1 MVESTLNE
9 ALRRFETVEAN
20 LGKAERLLDAIS
32 GAIPKAVVFGS
43 NPEYESNCHHFE
55 ALVEALP
62 KIKGWKPAIHLME
75 LDEIAQNRLDAQE
88 VGEVEC
94 VISVER
100 RIDEPSRVLRQ
111 YRLRFDQM
119 RRELVRDALR
129 ELISGVD
136 ACLHVLSQLPDPAQG
151 DSKVVHESFDV
162 LKECVAQINVL
173 MGSAMSRP
181 ARWGDLSRHLHF
193 GMFGDLQDIM
203 ENDWPAVRAGLHKSM
218 YGDNEPIP
226 VDIDDLETLINAKPS
241 GAVATKLKWDGI
253 SEDSFERLIFAL
265 VATELGY
272 ENAAWLT
279 KTQAADRGR
288 DVSVF
293 RVQVDPLGGTM
304 RHRVI
309 IQCKHWLSKSVGVAE
324 IATLREQM
332 KTWEPP
338 RVDVHVI
345 ATSGRFTSDAILAVE
360 KHNHSDSAL
369 RIEMW
374 PESHLELL
382 LAARPALIAE
392 FGLR

>member
-1 MVESTLNE
+1 MTESTMNA

-20 LGKAERLLDAIS
+20 LVKAERLLDAIEA
-32 GAIPKAVVFGS
+32 AIPKGIAFGGS
-43 NPEYESNCHHFE
+43 ADYENNCHHFDGLY
-55 ALVEALP
+55 AALP
-62 KIKGWKPAIHLME
+62 KIKGWKPDIQLME

-100 RIDEPSRVLRQ
+100 SIEQPSKSLRQ

-129 ELISGVD
+129 ELISGAD
-136 ACLHVLSQLPDPAQG
+136 DCIQVLAQLPEPDERHL
-151 DSKVVHESFDV
+151 DVSHERFDA
-162 LKECVAQINVL
+162 LKENVAQINVL
-173 MGSAMSRP
+173 MGSSMSKP
-181 ARWGDLSRHLHF
+181 PRWTDLNRHLHF
-193 GMFGDLQDIM
+193 GLYGDLQDIIRH
-203 ENDWPAVRAGLHKSM
+203 DWPAARAGLHKSM
-218 YGDNEPIP
+218 YGDNEPMP
-226 VDIDDLETLINAKPS
+226 VDIDDLDTLINAKPK
-241 GAVATKLKWDGI
+241 GAVATKLKWD
-253 SEDSFERLIFAL
+253 SLTEEQFERLIFAL
-265 VATELGY
+265 VATESGY

-279 KTQAADRGR
+279 KTEAPDRGR

-293 RVQVDPLGGTM
+293 RVQVDSLGGTM
-304 RHRVI
+304 RQRVI
-309 IQCKHWLSKSVGVAE
+309 IQCKHWLSKSVGIAE

>member
-1 MVESTLNE
+1 MTESTMNA
-9 ALRRFETVEAN
+9 ALRQFETVEAN
-20 LGKAERLLDAIS
+20 LAKAERLLEAIQ
-32 GAIPKAVVFGS
+32 GAIPQGISFGS
-43 NPEYESNCHHFE
+43 NSDYENNCHYFE
-55 ALVEALP
+55 GLYAALP
-62 KIKGWKPAIHLME
+62 KIKGWKQEITLME
-75 LDEIAQNRLDAQE
+75 LDEIAQGRLDAQE
-88 VGEVEC
+88 VGEIEC

-100 RIDEPSRVLRQ
+100 SIEEPSKLLRQ

-119 RRELVRDALR
+119 RRELVRDALGD
-129 ELISGVD
+129 LISGVD
-136 ACLHVLSQLPDPAQG
+136 ECIQALSLLPEPSERG
-151 DSKVVHESFDV
+151 LKVSHERVDV
-162 LKECVAQINVL
+162 LRGNVAQINVL
-173 MGSAMSRP
+173 MGSSMSKP
-181 ARWGDLSRHLHF
+181 PRWGDLNRHLGF
-193 GMFGDLQDIM
+193 GLYGDLQDIIRH
-203 ENDWPAVRAGLHKSM
+203 DWPAAKAGLHTSM
-218 YGDNEPIP
+218 YGDNEPMP
-226 VDIDDLETLINAKPS
+226 VDIEDLETLISAKPR
-241 GAVATKLKWDGI
+241 GTVATKLKWE
-253 SEDSFERLIFAL
+253 SLTEEQFERLIFAL
-265 VATELGY
+265 VATEPGY

-279 KTQAADRGR
+279 KTEAPDRGR

-293 RVQVDPLGGTM
+293 RVQVDSLGGTM
-304 RHRVI
+304 RQRVI
-309 IQCKHWLSKSVGVAE
+309 IQCKHWLSKSVGIAE